1 MCGLT
6 GGGGS
11 LWFGLANRLTCA
23 SDTRV
28 RLASGSFQ
36 LRKASVEAVEISDHH
51 LPCCQA
57 IGKGHLSE
65 NLLQDRIGKTPNVY
79 VLECHIV
86 KPVLPESISN

>member
-11 LWFGLANRLTCA
+11 LWFGLANRLTRV

-28 RLASGSFQ
+28 RLACGSFQ
-36 LRKASVEAVEISDHH
+36 LCKASVEAVEISDHC
-51 LPCCQA
+51 LSCCQA
-57 IGKGHLSE
+57 VGKGHLSE

-79 VLECHIV
+79 VLECRIIKVGSAH
-86 KPVLPESISN
+86 EHF